1 MKLDASTLLYIQNVV
16 KTAKLLKIQNVI
28 IEPGKVRGMDDDQ
41 TVVIYQDT
49 NVPDMSFGSIG
60 LNRLDVFISRFDII
74 RSTSGFEIEV
84 STMGDDNT
92 IGFDK
97 FDLKNK
103 NKNGISQPMW
113 VKNVS
118 MSGLNTN
125 IDYRCAN
132 PSIIKAPKN
141 RTDNN
146 RYLLTL
152 TENAFTMIQKGK
164 QAMDSDYVT
173 ITGNSKGVHLLVTDD
188 NGDSLKYKFGNDV
201 VCLLPDEE
209 FPSFTHNYPID
220 KLIPI
225 FKPNSD
231 VSFHIT
237 QKGFLVANLNEL
249 DIYVAPTT
257 NT

>member
-1 MKLDASTLLYIQNVV
+1 MRLDATALTYIQNVV

-49 NVPDMSFGSIG
+49 NVPEMPFGSIG
-60 LNRLDVFISRFDII
+60 LNRLDVFITRFDII
-74 RSTSGFEIEV
+74 RATAGFEIEV

-92 IGFDK
+92 TGFDK

-103 NKNGISQPMW
+103 NKAGIAQPMW

-125 IDYRCAN
+125 IEYRCAN

-141 RTDNN
+141 RTDANK
-146 RYLLTL
+146 YLLNL

-173 ITGNSKGVHLLVTDD
+173 ITGNSKGIHLLVTDD
-188 NGDSLKYKFGNDV
+188 NGDSLKYKFGNDII
-201 VCLLPDEE
+201 CLQNEE
-209 FPSFTHNYPID
+209 FSSFSHNYPID
-220 KLIPI
+220 KLIPL
-225 FKPNSD
+225 FKQDSN
-231 VSFHIT
+231 VGFHIT
-237 QKGFLVANLNEL
+237 QKGFLVASLNEL